1 VEDVDWK
8 GVSTN
13 VMRHGFHFVTQ
24 IAVQLGCK
32 TEKAKHTYKD
42 GDGCPVLKRGCTNQK
57 EERYYGPQTAYIHLR
72 KVFNKVPDAYA
83 NKIVGCKSDVEQGR
97 KLVLPLNG

>member
-1 VEDVDWK
+1 
-8 GVSTN
+8 
-13 VMRHGFHFVTQ
+13 MRRGFHFVTQ

-57 EERYYGPQTAYIHLR
+57 EERYYGPQTVYIHLR
-72 KVFNKVPDAYA
+72 KVFNKMPDDYA
-83 NKIVGCKSDVEQGR
+83 NEIVGGKPDV
-97 KLVLPLNG
+97 K

>member
-1 VEDVDWK
+1 MEDVDWK

-13 VMRHGFHFVTQ
+13 VMCHSLRFITQ
-24 IAVQLGCK
+24 IGMQFGCE
-32 TEKAKHTYKD
+32 TEKTKYAYKD
-42 GDGCPVLKRGCTNQK
+42 GDGGPVLKLGCTNQK

-83 NKIVGCKSDVEQGR
+83 NK
-97 KLVLPLNG
+97 